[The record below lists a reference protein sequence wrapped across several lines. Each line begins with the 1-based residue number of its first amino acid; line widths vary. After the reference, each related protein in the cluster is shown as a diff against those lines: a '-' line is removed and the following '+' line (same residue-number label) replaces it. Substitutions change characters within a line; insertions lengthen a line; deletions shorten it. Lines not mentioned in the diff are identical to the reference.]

1 MDLTE
6 ITRRTKKVVRSWA
19 QMPDSM
25 QLLLDDR
32 LNDLRS
38 NAREELR
45 AAINAEFKG
54 EKNMPVSKQD
64 WDDADLKTVRDVRDL
79 VDSSINKD
87 NKS

>member
-1 MDLTE
+1 
-6 ITRRTKKVVRSWA
+6 
-19 QMPDSM
+19 MPDSM

-79 VDSSINKD
+79 VDSSINED